1 MSSRHRPLHT
11 CGASILT
18 IAHSAYVKAQ
28 AFNGPIGSTTRRV
41 AKLASPLAY
50 VMQYQWL
57 AILSFADDCILAV
70 ENVVEKMFP
79 PSTYVFNRID
89 NLVQIIET
97 FPAKFDD
104 ALEKAPEIVDQVV
117 FFMITTLTHWESG
130 SAREKDIMVVDEA
143 HGQPAETPQAEAETD
158 SKTVD
163 SGTYEEE
170 QAKGTQEKN
179 MEKKSR
185 EEGDQEVEK
194 TKESEG
200 TKVGKEEAGKK
211 EENADKS
218 KKDIPILE
226 LFESGW
232 LMNPAKGEKGSS

>member
-11 CGASILT
+11 CGASTLA
-18 IAHSAYVKAQ
+18 IAHSASEKAQ
-28 AFNGPIGSTTRRV
+28 SFNGPIGSTTRRV
-41 AKLASPLAY
+41 AKLASPLAR

-104 ALEKAPEIVDQVV
+104 ALDKAPEIVHQVV

-130 SAREKDIMVVDEA
+130 SAREKDIMVDEA
-143 HGQPAETPQAEAETD
+143 HGQAAETPQAEPGTD
-158 SKTVD
+158 SMTVD

-170 QAKGTQEKN
+170 QEKGTEEKN
-179 MEKKSR
+179 MEKESR
-185 EEGDQEVEK
+185 EEEDQEVEK
-194 TKESEG
+194 MKESSEE
-200 TKVGKEEAGKK
+200 TKVGKEEAGKG

-218 KKDIPILE
+218 KKDPILE

-232 LMNPAKGEKGSS
+232 LMNPAKG